1 MVGVDPVDLNEI
13 SVSSGS
19 GADCF
24 MSAGSEGSLPG
35 FGFDG
40 SVRLLLARSSVSSD
54 DVSTSMI
61 HDPCKALVGS

>member
-1 MVGVDPVDLNEI
+1 MVGVDAVDLNKI

-24 MSAGSEGSLPG
+24 MSAGSEGSLPD

-40 SVRLLLARSSVSSD
+40 SGCFLLALLLLL
-54 DVSTSMI
+54 MM
-61 HDPCKALVGS
+61 CLLL